1 MKTKLPVLALLA
13 GSSLLAQP
21 RFYVGARIAYPV
33 PVAMYAAP
41 PAPLVA
47 YVAPR
52 PGPGY
57 TWVGGLLVSRRSA
70 LPLACRL
77 LDSPRIRRRPLGR
90 APLCRGSFLRRL
102 LAPVVQRFELAGAI
116 SARSGHRPPVTPG
129 RDAVHTLQ
137 LPSSHRRTNRPGTH
151 RSRLAHPL

>member
-57 TWVGGLLVSRRSA
+57 TWVGGYWYPA
-70 LPLACRL
+70 G
-77 LDSPRIRRRPLGR
+77 PRYAWRAGYWTRP
-90 APLCRGSFLRRL
+90 AF
-102 LAPVVQRFELAGAI
+102 AGARWV
-116 SARSGHRPPVTPG
+116 APHYAVGHFYG
-129 RDAVHTLQ
+129 GYW
-137 LPSSHRRTNRPGTH
+137 RR
-151 RSRLAHPL
+151 